1 MSIKEEIQKNQA
13 ESGSALG
20 AKIFK
25 IFVWV
30 VTLTIMGFLTLLMS
44 NVILNPAAKGPIYL
58 ALININ
64 ILFAVLF
71 LAFIGHRFV
80 HILLERRRGVI
91 GTRMNLRF
99 VALFSVFAV
108 VPAFLVGVGSL
119 WLLNQGIEG
128 WFSNRVTTALDGS
141 VHVARSYLKEHEK
154 NLQIRTDVIAKSPEL
169 ASSAILADREF
180 INLFLE
186 KRKHENFFSSL
197 RLYNDRGDLVAH
209 ADPFPP
215 TALNNDLLR
224 FIRRGLSGGMTL
236 QDLPSGQIWAL
247 SKVDDVHYVV
257 AVKLMD
263 PQVLEQVAATKEA
276 YAEYDELHASSADV
290 RSVFVWTLLALSLSS
305 LAGAIWFG
313 FKFAYSITKPVTA
326 LVHATNKVSAG
337 DLDVRLTPLND
348 DELGILTQSFNRMAS
363 QLQNSQ
369 NLLESKNKEVNER
382 RKITEAV
389 LTGVSAGVFSLDDE
403 GLVHMANVPAFENL
417 HLKVGERLDIKHPEL
432 GQLFDSFMQ
441 RPMQLYQEKLS
452 IRIGDET
459 RKFLF
464 RLVPQMVSGGKVQ
477 NVVVTFDDIT
487 ELLSAQKVAAWS
499 DVARR
504 IAHEIK
510 NPLTPIQ
517 LSAERI
523 KRRYSKKM
531 EEPEDK
537 ELFEQLTGTIV
548 RQVEEMRRMVNE
560 FSDFARMPAAV
571 MKEEDIAP
579 LLKEIVLLQQQ
590 ARPDIQFDLQLPQE
604 GTLNVMC
611 DASQISRVF
620 TNIVENAVNAIEED
634 ENPDKKN
641 APKDIKIVVE
651 MSQSGKLVTTVKDSG
666 KGLPADVDVS
676 KLFDPYVTTRKKGT
690 GLGLAIV
697 RRVVDEHGGQIRLS
711 RREEGGTCVE
721 IIFPLTNKKE

>member
-263 PQVLEQVAATKEA
+263 PQVLGQVAATKEA

-290 RSVFVWTLLALSLSS
+290 RSVF
-305 LAGAIWFG
+305 
-313 FKFAYSITKPVTA
+313 VTA

-531 EEPEDK
+531 EAPEDK

-604 GTLNVMC
+604 GALNVMC